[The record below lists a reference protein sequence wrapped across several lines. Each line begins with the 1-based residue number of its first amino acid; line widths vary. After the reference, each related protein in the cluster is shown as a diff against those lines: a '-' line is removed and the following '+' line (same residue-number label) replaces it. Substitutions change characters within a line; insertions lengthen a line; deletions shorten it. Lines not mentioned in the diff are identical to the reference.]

1 MSRCIGCGIKIQSN
15 DPLKAGYVPEIKL
28 IEQGEDVYCK
38 RCYEI
43 MHHNATYDYSTSTTS
58 YYQKISSIKDTKS
71 LIILIVDVLNLNSS
85 FIPNLK
91 DYATTVS
98 DLSVRAFC
106 TQSLKPS
113 KTEEYLHT

>member
-15 DPLKAGYVPEIKL
+15 DPLQAGYVPEIKL

-71 LIILIVDVLNLNSS
+71 LIILIV
-85 FIPNLK
+85 K
-91 DYATTVS
+91 TT
-98 DLSVRAFC
+98 
-106 TQSLKPS
+106 K
-113 KTEEYLHT
+113 